1 MSQDYLRKAL
11 VEMSA
16 QDKAF
21 VEGALTHQSNVKQ
34 ITISEALAQLI
45 EEAVLPANDTAK
57 SICRKLYASDINSVE
72 ALRQFFSTVNTLR
85 ASQTGCPYYALEAVE
100 LLQAL
105 SVNKYKSFSNNDN
118 AVRKDLISTLS
129 SLCVRLITDDEATS
143 FESTF
148 KRSKEELE
156 KANDVFDIEAFL
168 IPVIKYWEVLAKYQ
182 EIFDI
187 LCSVCLVLN
196 TIYTDTKDNVYK
208 SIELIKALSQ
218 NWD

>member
-1 MSQDYLRKAL
+1 MSEQKQSINAGEA
-11 VEMSA
+11 VSPIVNQASA
-16 QDKAF
+16 
-21 VEGALTHQSNVKQ
+21 G
-34 ITISEALAQLI
+34 EALELKL
-45 EEAVLPANDTAK
+45 EEAALPANDTAK
-57 SICRKLYASDINSVE
+57 SICRKIYASDINSVE

-85 ASQTGCPYYALEAVE
+85 ASQTGCPYYAVEAVE

-148 KRSKEELE
+148 KRSKEGLE

-196 TIYTDTKDNVYK
+196 TI
-208 SIELIKALSQ
+208 
-218 NWD
+218 

>member
-1 MSQDYLRKAL
+1 M
-11 VEMSA
+11 
-16 QDKAF
+16 
-21 VEGALTHQSNVKQ
+21 
-34 ITISEALAQLI
+34 
-45 EEAVLPANDTAK
+45 
-57 SICRKLYASDINSVE
+57 
-72 ALRQFFSTVNTLR
+72 
-85 ASQTGCPYYALEAVE
+85 
-100 LLQAL
+100 
-105 SVNKYKSFSNNDN
+105 
-118 AVRKDLISTLS
+118 
-129 SLCVRLITDDEATS
+129 RLITDDEATS